1 MSLNHRQRHQ
11 LYRIESRL
19 LRSDPQLV
27 AMLAVFARLSAGQ
40 GMPAWEQLATRR
52 DRVRQRAAQISKAI
66 AVVAATAS
74 LLVSAVLALCTAIFI
89 GSRARPPQPAHQQT
103 GPGTES

>member
-1 MSLNHRQRHQ
+1 MSLNHRQQHQ
-11 LYRIESRL
+11 LDRIQSRL

-27 AMLAVFARLSAGQ
+27 SMLAVFARLCAGQ

-52 DRVRQRAAQISKAI
+52 DRVRQRAAQIAKAI
-66 AVVAATAS
+66 AVVAAAVG
-74 LLVSAVLALCTAIFI
+74 LLASAVLALCTAIFI
-89 GSRARPPQPAHQQT
+89 GSRARPPQPERQQT

>member
-1 MSLNHRQRHQ
+1 MSLNCRQRHQ

-19 LRSDPQLV
+19 LRSDPELA
-27 AMLAVFARLSAGQ
+27 AMLAVFARLSAGH
-40 GMPAWEQLATRR
+40 GMPAWERLATRP
-52 DRVRQRAAQISKAI
+52 DRVRQRAAQIAKAI
-66 AVVAATAS
+66 AVVAATVG

-89 GSRARPPQPAHQQT
+89 GSRTRPPQPERQQT